1 MSELCWDFTSGIN
14 LYITSCWTPSSLPLA
29 LPSPSLLMLSVPPGG
44 GWRSL
49 CGPSSSLVWHLCLW
63 SQQPHAWVA
72 RHFYVFGF
80 SGAILCAATDC
91 CPQGFCGE
99 YVGGEQRL
107 LCPGFFPAR
116 QMPSQP
122 QIGHSAFTTVK
133 WPAEGWLGAGFN
145 SFTTMRYDTLMELNR
160 LITSMGAQHR
170 MHSLLCTKI
179 SRQACSKGIRPTY
192 HCPFLE
198 MALETFHPYMTCI
211 LLARTTRKYRSFN
224 EPAICWYNASSQT
237 RWLLSRQTSPACT
250 LGLPPN

>member
-99 YVGGEQRL
+99 YVGGERWL

-122 QIGHSAFTTVK
+122 QNGHSAFTTVK

-145 SFTTMRYDTLMELNR
+145 SFTTMRYDTLMELKEAYHLYGCSAPDA
-160 LITSMGAQHR
+160 LIAVHQNLKASMLQRQKTHLPLPILRNARWNLPSVHDLYLTSQDH
-170 MHSLLCTKI
+170 
-179 SRQACSKGIRPTY
+179 
-192 HCPFLE
+192 
-198 MALETFHPYMTCI
+198 
-211 LLARTTRKYRSFN
+211 
-224 EPAICWYNASSQT
+224 
-237 RWLLSRQTSPACT
+237 
-250 LGLPPN
+250 